1 MEMFTNCVLNA
12 IARDIS
18 KWTICG
24 RRKDWICVTVSTWWI
39 QLKIYILCSPHFHP
53 RERARIVTIFSRLFI
68 LKAEIKMCE
77 FHNQTKVRIGFW
89 RLNTYYQQLQIVLWY
104 LCLSNYHSVWGIETS
119 SIVLSSSL
127 VAKHILFIESSRR
140 GTDHSVPF
148 GDIKQGFDI
157 VQNRPYFINENDK
170 NTRNRHLFL
179 VTSDT
184 EATQEDLKQ
193 AFIDKIEQRA
203 IKVRKTHNFIVYT
216 IFLKELRSHAVDA
229 FDLDIKFDNKNYTI
243 KNCKQSDSGT
253 FNLGAKVNWATGH
266 YEINHVEKVTLQNS
280 KSCKDFS
287 LQIPSGTCRT

>member
-1 MEMFTNCVLNA
+1 MEMLTYCLLNA
-12 IARDIS
+12 IAREIS

-24 RRKDWICVTVSTWWI
+24 RRKDWICVTVSAWWI
-39 QLKIYILCSPHFHP
+39 QQKKNIFCSPHFHP
-53 RERARIVTIFSRLFI
+53 RERARIVTTFSRLFI

-77 FHNQTKVRIGFW
+77 FHNETKVRIDLW

-104 LCLSNYHSVWGIETS
+104 LCLSNYHSVWGIEW
-119 SIVLSSSL
+119 VLSSSL

-148 GDIKQGFDI
+148 VDINQGFDI
-157 VQNRPYFINENDK
+157 VQNIPNFINK
-170 NTRNRHLFL
+170 NTRNRHLLL
-179 VTSDT
+179 VTSDI
-184 EATQEDLKQ
+184 EATKEDLKQ

-203 IKVRKTHNFIVYT
+203 MKERKTHNFIVYK

-229 FDLDIKFDNKNYTI
+229 FDLDIKLDNKNYTI

-280 KSCKDFS
+280 KSCKGFS

>member
-1 MEMFTNCVLNA
+1 MEMLTYCLLNA
-12 IARDIS
+12 IAREIS

-24 RRKDWICVTVSTWWI
+24 RRKDWICVTVSAWWI
-39 QLKIYILCSPHFHP
+39 QQKKNIFCSPHFHP
-53 RERARIVTIFSRLFI
+53 RERAIIVTTFSRLFI

-77 FHNQTKVRIGFW
+77 FHNETKVRIDLW

-104 LCLSNYHSVWGIETS
+104 LCLSNYHSVWGIEW
-119 SIVLSSSL
+119 VLSSSL

-148 GDIKQGFDI
+148 VDIKQGFDI
-157 VQNRPYFINENDK
+157 VQNIPNFINK
-170 NTRNRHLFL
+170 NTRNRHLLL
-179 VTSDT
+179 VTSDI
-184 EATQEDLKQ
+184 EATKEDLKQ

-203 IKVRKTHNFIVYT
+203 MKERKTHNFIVYK

-229 FDLDIKFDNKNYTI
+229 FDLDIKLDNKNYTI

-280 KSCKDFS
+280 KSCKGFS

>member
-1 MEMFTNCVLNA
+1 MEMLTYCLLNA
-12 IARDIS
+12 IARQIS

-24 RRKDWICVTVSTWWI
+24 RRKDWICVTVSAWWI
-39 QLKIYILCSPHFHP
+39 QQKKNIFCSPHFHP
-53 RERARIVTIFSRLFI
+53 RERARIVTTFSRLFI

-77 FHNQTKVRIGFW
+77 FHNETKVRIDLW

-104 LCLSNYHSVWGIETS
+104 LCLSNYHSVWGIEW
-119 SIVLSSSL
+119 VLSSSL

-148 GDIKQGFDI
+148 VDIKQGFDI
-157 VQNRPYFINENDK
+157 VQNIPNFINK
-170 NTRNRHLFL
+170 NTRNRHLLL
-179 VTSDT
+179 VTSDI
-184 EATQEDLKQ
+184 EATKEDLKQ

-203 IKVRKTHNFIVYT
+203 MKERKTHNFIVYK

-229 FDLDIKFDNKNYTI
+229 FDLDIKLDNKNYTI